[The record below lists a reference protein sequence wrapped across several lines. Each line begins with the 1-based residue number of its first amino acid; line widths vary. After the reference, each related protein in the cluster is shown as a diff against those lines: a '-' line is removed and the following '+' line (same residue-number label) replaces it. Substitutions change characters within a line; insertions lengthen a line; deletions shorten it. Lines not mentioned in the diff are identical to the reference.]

1 MYLIR
6 YKKNISTPIIDKMKI
21 RKEFPS
27 YVEGEYID
35 NKTLQIPK
43 KNKIKVDEILK
54 PSDMFLFKIKNNTI
68 NEETI
73 EQHTRLKLKD
83 S

>member
-6 YKKNISTPIIDKMKI
+6 YKKNISTPIID
-21 RKEFPS
+21 
-27 YVEGEYID
+27 
-35 NKTLQIPK
+35 
-43 KNKIKVDEILK
+43 KIKVDEILK

-68 NEETI
+68 NEEII
-73 EQHTRLKLKD
+73 EQHTRLKLKN